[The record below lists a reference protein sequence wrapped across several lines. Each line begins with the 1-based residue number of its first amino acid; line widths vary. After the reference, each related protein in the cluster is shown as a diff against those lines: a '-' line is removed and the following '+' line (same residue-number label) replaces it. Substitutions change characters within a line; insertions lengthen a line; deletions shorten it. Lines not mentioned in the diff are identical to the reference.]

1 MILQALHQLAE
12 REDLLPDPDFELKP
26 IAWLIRVSREGRLV
40 GIDGTHHI
48 PPEEEGRKS
57 PRPRA
62 KHFFVPRE
70 KPRTSGDRAFFFFDK
85 AEYVF
90 GIDPNGTRSAKK
102 LEKRAGL
109 FRDRVAQC
117 AEETGDEGAEA
128 VRSFLEALA
137 SGDQTVHVDEDWAS
151 NDLFAF
157 VYAPDVDALV
167 TNRPKVRD
175 YWKELRTQEGEGQ
188 EGVNQC
194 LVTGDPFTG
203 EVGNFPP
210 LKRVPGGTSSGV
222 GIVSFNANAF
232 ESYGWSGNE
241 NAPVSRDAAETCAT
255 ALNRLL
261 HPAYPDPQQPDQP
274 LPERRYVLSDD
285 TVVCFWSADDRGD
298 ELCNALVPVLE
309 ANEEEVGNVY
319 RSVWQGRPPD
329 IDDPS
334 AFYALVLKG
343 AQGRATVQDWFEST
357 VEQVVQNVA
366 QHFADLAIVRN
377 VPKPKK
383 RGLPPQLPLRLLLES
398 LATRGDRAQIP
409 AHLAAQVFDAA
420 VRGTLYP
427 FSVLTRAIERSRAEV
442 GRSDWAD
449 LNRRDA
455 RAALIKAV
463 LNRRKR
469 RMPETTLY
477 KEVTSEMDPKNQS
490 PGYLLGRLLAVI
502 ERMQQT
508 ALGDVNA
515 SVVDRYFSGASA
527 TPAAVFPRL
536 LKNLRHHA
544 RKAKDNDQ
552 TSGTAG
558 WLDKQADEIASG
570 LDGFPAHLDLE
581 QQGLFVLGY
590 HHQRHWLW
598 MSKEDRAAAEANA
611 EA

>member
-12 REDLLPDPDFELKP
+12 REGLLPDPDFELKP
-26 IAWLIRVSREGRLV
+26 IAWLIRVSGDGGLA

-48 PPEEEGRKS
+48 PLVEEGRKS
-57 PRPRA
+57 PRPQA
-62 KHFFVPRE
+62 KPFFVPRE

-90 GIDPNGTRSAKK
+90 GIDPNGTRSGKK
-102 LEKRAGL
+102 LQKRAGL
-109 FRDRVAQC
+109 FRERVAQC
-117 AEETGDEGAEA
+117 AEETGDDGAKA
-128 VRSFLEALA
+128 VRSFLDALD
-137 SGDQTVHVDEDWAS
+137 SGDQTVNVNENWAS

-157 VYAPDVDALV
+157 VYAPDVDTLV
-167 TNRPKVRD
+167 TNRPKVRN
-175 YWKELRTQEGEGQ
+175 YWKGLRTEEAEEQ
-188 EGVNQC
+188 EGVCQC
-194 LVTGDPFTG
+194 LVTGEPFTG
-203 EVGNFPP
+203 EVGNFPQ
-210 LKRVPGGTSSGV
+210 LKLVPGGTTSGV
-222 GIVSFNANAF
+222 GIVSFNAKAF
-232 ESYGWSGNE
+232 ESYGWRRNE

-255 ALNRLL
+255 AINRLL
-261 HPAYPDPQQPDQP
+261 HPAYPDPKQPDQP
-274 LPERRYVLSDD
+274 LPRRRYVLSDD
-285 TVVCFWSADDRGD
+285 TVVCFWSAESRGD
-298 ELCNALVPVLE
+298 ELCDSLVPVLE

-329 IDDPS
+329 IAAPS

-357 VEQVVQNVA
+357 VEQVALNVA

-383 RGLPPQLPLRLLLES
+383 RDLPPQFPLRLLLES
-398 LATRGDRAQIP
+398 LATRGDRSQIP
-409 AHLAAQVFDAA
+409 PHLAAQVFNAA
-420 VRGTLYP
+420 LRGTLYP
-427 FSVLTRAIERSRAEV
+427 FSVLTRAIDRFRAEIS
-442 GRSDWAD
+442 RTDWPD

-469 RMPETTLY
+469 RMPETTQY
-477 KEVTSEMDPKNQS
+477 KEVKSKMDPKNHA

-558 WLDKQADEIASG
+558 WLEKQADEIASE
-570 LDGFPAHLDLE
+570 LAGFPAHLNLE

-598 MSKEDRAAAEANA
+598 MSKEDRATAEANA
-611 EA
+611 NV